1 MKKKRLKRNGI
12 ARNSILVADN
22 RTFQLGIVEMGE
34 SASGCPLATCTRI
47 RENVVLSEVSRA
59 VKMEGLS
66 CPTPGCDGSGHANG
80 SFLTHRSLSGCPR
93 ATHAMKKAKL
103 SNEEMASIHMKA
115 QSGIEND
122 DDIRALEMEIV
133 ELQRENRRVES
144 QMIRL
149 RTDITTMETQ
159 LRDEDRDS
167 EAIVQKNSS
176 LNEYYE
182 SLRNN
187 VISLLENVRLPNC
200 DDKLSSD
207 NFDGYIAKLQTLC
220 VDGYHDDNRPLRDSV
235 KAALHDFVI
244 PL

>member
-1 MKKKRLKRNGI
+1 MGD
-12 ARNSILVADN
+12 ILSTD
-22 RTFQLGIVEMGE
+22 RTVQ
-34 SASGCPLATCTRI
+34 SASGCPLVTCNRM
-47 RENVVLSEVSRA
+47 RENVVMSDINRSTKL
-59 VKMEGLS
+59 EGLS

-103 SNEEMASIHMKA
+103 SNEEMANIHLKA

-149 RTDITTMETQ
+149 RTDITNIEAQ

-167 EAIVQKNSS
+167 EAIVQKNTS

-182 SLRNN
+182 SLKNN

-200 DDKLSSD
+200 DDKLGSD

-220 VDGYHDDNRPLRDSV
+220 VDGYDDENRSLRDSV
-235 KAALHDFVI
+235 RAALHDFVI